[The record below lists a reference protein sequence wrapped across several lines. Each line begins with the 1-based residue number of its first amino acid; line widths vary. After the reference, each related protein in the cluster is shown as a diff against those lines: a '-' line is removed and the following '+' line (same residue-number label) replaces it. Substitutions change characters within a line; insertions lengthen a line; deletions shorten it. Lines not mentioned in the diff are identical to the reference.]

1 MFPHTFHMIQTDYS
15 KWLGQLM
22 AETDESQ
29 YSLAAKSGVPQPT
42 IQRILSGETKNPKA
56 DTVRKLLRAL
66 GRDPDALLAG
76 GSPMPGSDKTIREA
90 SMERGADGLPFDGRG
105 LTPRH
110 RAMLG
115 IFDRLTSSQQDEVM
129 RELEEI
135 KRKNE
140 EIIEELTKK
149 RTSNGNGS

>member
-1 MFPHTFHMIQTDYS
+1 MKQTDYS
-15 KWLGQLM
+15 KWLSQLM
-22 AETDESQ
+22 AETDNTQ
-29 YSLAAKSGVPQPT
+29 YSLAVKSGVPQPT

-76 GSPMPGSDKTIREA
+76 GSLTPTSDKAAWMATL
-90 SMERGADGLPFDGRG
+90 ERGSDGLPFEGAG
-105 LTPRH
+105 LTPQQ

-115 IFDRLTSSQQDEVM
+115 IFERLTSSQKEELM
-129 RELEEI
+129 RELETV

-140 EIIEELTKK
+140 EIIEELTQRDADKGK
-149 RTSNGNGS
+149 RS